1 MKPLFIDTSVLLYA
15 AGAEHPRRDPC
26 RRLILAAESGQ
37 VRLHASVEA
46 GQEFLF
52 HRLRMTDRS
61 EAARAFDQL
70 DALLSWHPFT
80 VEVLRVARD
89 LVERGDV
96 RGRDAVHAAT
106 ALTAGFGAIVAADRD
121 FGGISGLRRVEPAD
135 AI

>member
-1 MKPLFIDTSVLLYA
+1 MVKPLFIDASVLLDA
-15 AGAEHPRRDPC
+15 AGAEQRRRDPC

-52 HRLRMTDRS
+52 RRLRMTDRS

-80 VEVLRVARD
+80 VEVLRVAPRDQRAQGCRARRRD
-89 LVERGDV
+89 LT
-96 RGRDAVHAAT
+96 AVGTRHT
-106 ALTAGFGAIVAADRD
+106 IPR
-121 FGGISGLRRVEPAD
+121 
-135 AI
+135 